1 MNKVI
6 KFSAAWC
13 GPCKAMKPQFEKFQD
28 SLDEKEV
35 EGIELVDLDVDQNHE
50 EASKY
55 GVRSI
60 PFTIF
65 IKNDEVK
72 KSLSGMQ
79 TASQLKEAFTEV
91 YLQN

>member
-6 KFSAAWC
+6 KFSADWC
-13 GPCKAMKPQFEKFQD
+13 GPCKAMKPQFEKFQQSVKD
-28 SLDEKEV
+28 DGVEV
-35 EGIELVDLDVDQNHE
+35 VDLDVDTYHE

-65 IKNDEVK
+65 IKDDVIA
-72 KSLSGMQ
+72 KSHKGMLSS
-79 TASQLKEAFTEV
+79 AQLIETFNSIYK
-91 YLQN
+91 N

>member
-13 GPCKAMKPQFEKFQD
+13 GPCKAMKPQFQKFQD
-28 SLDEKEV
+28 SLKEEGV
-35 EGIELVDLDVDQNHE
+35 EMVDLDVDQNHE

-60 PFTIF
+60 PYTIF
-65 IKNDEVK
+65 IKDDKVA
-72 KSLSGMQ
+72 KSLVGMQ
-79 TASQLKEAFTEV
+79 TAAQLTEAFNEV
-91 YLQN
+91 YSQN

>member
-28 SLDEKEV
+28 SLKDEGV
-35 EGIELVDLDVDQNHE
+35 EMIDLDVDKNHE

-65 IKNDEVK
+65 IKDDAVA
-72 KSLSGMQ
+72 KSLLGMQ
-79 TASQLKEAFTEV
+79 TAAQLTEAFREV
-91 YLQN
+91 YSNN

>member
-13 GPCKAMKPQFEKFQD
+13 HPCETMKPVYEKFIE
-28 SLDEKEV
+28 SVSEN
-35 EGIELVDLDVDQNHE
+35 GIDVIDLDVDQYHE

-60 PFTIF
+60 PYTIF
-65 IKNDEVK
+65 IKDDKVA
-72 KSLSGMQ
+72 KSLVGVQ
-79 TASQLKEAFTEV
+79 TTSQLTKAFNEV
-91 YLQN
+91 YLHD

>member
-28 SLDEKEV
+28 SFKE
-35 EGIELVDLDVDQNHE
+35 EGIEMVDLDVDQNHE
-50 EASKY
+50 EAAKY

-60 PFTIF
+60 PYTIF
-65 IKNDEVK
+65 IKDDEVK
-72 KSLSGMQ
+72 KSLVGMQ
-79 TASQLKEAFTEV
+79 TAKQLSEVFDEV
-91 YLQN
+91 YKQN